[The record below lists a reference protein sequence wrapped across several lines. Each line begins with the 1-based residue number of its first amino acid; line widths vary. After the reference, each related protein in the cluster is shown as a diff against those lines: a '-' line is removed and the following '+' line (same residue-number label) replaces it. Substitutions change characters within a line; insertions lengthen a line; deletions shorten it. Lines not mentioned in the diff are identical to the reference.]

1 MSHGCK
7 QYSLPVLVVLLTVFA
22 AAVVVF
28 IEPPS
33 ANGQRATGP
42 PWNPRKVPAGTVF
55 LSDQACT
62 ECHKKFGSFATT
74 GMAQAM
80 EPVASSKV
88 LSENPKLTMQVGP
101 YTYEILRDG
110 KQSTYSVT
118 DGKQTISLPIRYAF
132 GQGRM
137 GQTYLL
143 ERDGKFYESL
153 VSFYNEPKSLDFTTG
168 AARTV
173 PPSLEAAVGRL
184 LTANE
189 VSSCFSC
196 HATAALN
203 GSQLQLNTLVHGIRC
218 EACHGPGG
226 EHVAKVKG
234 GESGAMVIFNP
245 GRLNGDELT
254 QQFCASCHRGTS
266 EFAALQNMELNNVR
280 FQPYRMFLSK
290 CYSGDR
296 SISCTA
302 CHNPHEPLKEDV
314 AYYDNKCLACHSLK
328 GKPAKAGA
336 TTSCPVADKDCTSCH
351 MPKIEIKTAHFKFT
365 DHYIR
370 VVKPGQPFPN

>member
-1 MSHGCK
+1 MSHGLK
-7 QYSLPVLVVLLTVFA
+7 EFSLAVLVILLTVCA
-22 AAVVVF
+22 AAIV
-28 IEPPS
+28 IIKPPS
-33 ANGQRATGP
+33 AEAQMAAGP
-42 PWNPRKVPAGTVF
+42 PWNPRKVPEGTVF
-55 LSDQACT
+55 VGDHACA
-62 ECHKKFGSFATT
+62 ECHKKFESFATT
-74 GMAQAM
+74 GMAMAM
-80 EPVASSKV
+80 EPIVSSKV
-88 LSENPKLTMQVGP
+88 LTNNPKLTMQLGP
-101 YTYEILRDG
+101 YTYEIKRDG
-110 KQSTYSVT
+110 KESTYSVT

-137 GQTYLL
+137 GQTYML

-173 PPSLEAAVGRL
+173 PLSLDAAVGRL
-184 LTANE
+184 LSANE

-203 GSQLQLNTLVHGIRC
+203 GSQLQLDTFVHGIRC

-226 EHVAKVKG
+226 EHIAKVKA
-234 GESGAMVIFNP
+234 GESGARFIFNP

-280 FQPYRMFLSK
+280 FQPYRIFLSK

-296 SISCTA
+296 NISCTA
-302 CHNPHEPLKEDV
+302 CHNPHDSLKED
-314 AYYDNKCLACHSLK
+314 ATYYDNKCLACHSLK
-328 GKPAKAGA
+328 GKPAQADA
-336 TTSCPVADKDCTSCH
+336 ATSCPVADKDCTSCH
-351 MPKIEIKTAHFKFT
+351 MPKIEVKTAHFKFT

-370 VVKPGQPFPN
+370 IVKPGERFPN